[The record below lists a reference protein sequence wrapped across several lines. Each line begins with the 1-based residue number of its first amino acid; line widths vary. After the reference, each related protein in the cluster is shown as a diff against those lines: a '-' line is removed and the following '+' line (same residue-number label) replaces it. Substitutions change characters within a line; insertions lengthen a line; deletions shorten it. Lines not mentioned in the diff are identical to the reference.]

1 MQSLSL
7 SAALCSTREH
17 LYKSAVVVTTTMAA
31 LAMALGTSVAS
42 AAQVQVTG
50 VATGD
55 NSEALFGTNI
65 EQTGVNGEVLTLD
78 INEFVADNSGAGILL
93 PETVTDTVTMT
104 LTAPEN
110 YRISSILYNE
120 GGTAQTSDGVVTV
133 TGSITVGGIPVN
145 FNEEVIIGDS
155 GGEVP
160 WEVDPIPLAL
170 LGGVE
175 SVAVTITNTL
185 FAFGFE
191 PSSIATIE
199 KTDAV
204 LTLGLTPTAIPIP
217 AAAWLFGSGL
227 LGLVGI
233 ARRKKAT

>member
-1 MQSLSL
+1 
-7 SAALCSTREH
+7 
-17 LYKSAVVVTTTMAA
+17 MAA

-55 NSEALFGTNI
+55 GSETLFGTNI
-65 EQTGVNGEVLTLD
+65 DQTGVNGEVLTLD
-78 INEFVADNSGAGILL
+78 INEFIADNSGAGILL

-120 GGTAQTSDGVVTV
+120 GGTAQTSEGVVTV

-145 FNEEVIIGDS
+145 FNEEVIGGDS

-160 WEVDPIPLAL
+160 WELDPIPLAL
-170 LGGVE
+170 VGGVD
-175 SVAVTITNTL
+175 SVVVTITNTL

-191 PSSIATIE
+191 PSSIARIE

-204 LTLGLTPTAIPIP
+204 LTVGLTQIPIP
-217 AAAWLFGSGL
+217 AAVWLFGSGL
-227 LGLVGI
+227 LGLIGI
-233 ARRKKAT
+233 ARRKRAA